1 MRSLPR
7 PCCKSRLSNHRDRIV
22 GAPCANCNLGAK
34 KVVMSFAT
42 GLKTI
47 VVAADLDGRADAAL
61 EYARKLATAYGAR
74 IVLAHGLDP
83 MDYAS
88 VAAVPGKVLSSL
100 NEQARAT
107 LDQMSADL
115 IREGI
120 HSHSE
125 IRQGEVAQMLVDV
138 ARQYEAGLIV
148 IGTEGRQGAGPIL
161 VGAVAEQL
169 VRLAPCPVL
178 AVAADY
184 NAGEFRPVPGGP
196 VMLAM
201 ERNETASEAA
211 ETACSLA
218 EIFRRTLIVVHAR
231 RPEEAIA
238 FLNPIATTIEQ
249 FGIESTGRFPVRCI
263 VKDGKPADA
272 IVEAIGQYQPSVLVI
287 GVKRTSETPGPHGT
301 AFTLL
306 ARSRV
311 PVLCVPPAV
320 AVVAREPE
328 ACTSAPC

>member
-1 MRSLPR
+1 
-7 PCCKSRLSNHRDRIV
+7 
-22 GAPCANCNLGAK
+22 
-34 KVVMSFAT
+34 MSFAT
-42 GLKTI
+42 GVKTI
-47 VVAADLDGRADAAL
+47 VVATDLDGRADAAL
-61 EYARKLATAYGAR
+61 EYARKIASAYGAR

-83 MDYAS
+83 VDFAS
-88 VAAVPGKVLSSL
+88 VVSVPGKVLSSMT
-100 NEQARAT
+100 EQARLA
-107 LDQMSADL
+107 LDLLSADL

-120 HSHSE
+120 RSHSE

-148 IGTEGRQGAGPIL
+148 IGTEGRQGAGPVL

-184 NAGEFRPVPGGP
+184 NAGAFRPAPGGP

-201 ERNETASEAA
+201 ERNEATPEAIATAS
-211 ETACSLA
+211 SLA
-218 EIFRRTLIVVHAR
+218 EVFHRTLLVVHAR

-238 FLNPIATTIEQ
+238 FLNPAATTATQ
-249 FGIESTGRFPVRCI
+249 FGIAGAGRFPVRCL
-263 VKDGKPADA
+263 VKDGKPSDA
-272 IVEAIGQYQPSVLVI
+272 IVAAIGQFHPSILVI

-311 PVLCVPPAV
+311 PVLCVPPAG
-320 AVVAREPE
+320 
-328 ACTSAPC
+328 APGTGEEESFMTATISSGKTRVGVS

>member
-1 MRSLPR
+1 M
-7 PCCKSRLSNHRDRIV
+7 KE
-22 GAPCANCNLGAK
+22 
-34 KVVMSFAT
+34 VMGFAS

-47 VVAADLDGRADAAL
+47 VVATDLDGRADAAL
-61 EYARKLATAYGAR
+61 EYARKLAVSYGAR

-88 VAAVPGKVLSSL
+88 VAAVPGKVLRSL
-100 NEQARAT
+100 TEQARAT
-107 LDQMSADL
+107 LDQMSTDL
-115 IREGI
+115 VREGI

-148 IGTEGRQGAGPIL
+148 IGTEGKQGAGPIV

-169 VRLAPCPVL
+169 VRQAPCPVL

-184 NAGEFRPVPGGP
+184 NAGAFRPVPGGP
-196 VMLAM
+196 IMLAM
-201 ERNETASEAA
+201 ERNEATTEASD
-211 ETACSLA
+211 TACSLA
-218 EIFRRTLIVVHAR
+218 ATFHRTLIVVHAR
-231 RPEEAIA
+231 RPEEAVA
-238 FLNPIATTIEQ
+238 FLNPLATTAEQ
-249 FGIESTGRFPVRCI
+249 FGLESSQRLPLRCI

-272 IVEAIGQYQPSVLVI
+272 IAEAIGQYQPSVLVI

-311 PVLCVPPAV
+311 PVLCVPPA
-320 AVVAREPE
+320 AVSAARESE
-328 ACTSAPC
+328 ACTSVPL